1 MLELFF
7 NSFILPLFDYG
18 DIIWGDHGN
27 VSLMSELKVLQN
39 KAARLTLVLPAH
51 FPAAEAIKRLGWKP
65 LLRRRKE
72 HHAIFMYKLINNHF
86 CHSIPVTFN
95 GDFIVTTQD
104 REMTFANPVPQE
116 DGVIG
121 RQ

>member
-1 MLELFF
+1 
-7 NSFILPLFDYG
+7 
-18 DIIWGDHGN
+18 
-27 VSLMSELKVLQN
+27 
-39 KAARLTLVLPAH
+39 
-51 FPAAEAIKRLGWKP
+51 
-65 LLRRRKE
+65 
-72 HHAIFMYKLINNHF
+72 MYKLINNHF
-86 CHSIPVTFN
+86 CHSIPVRFN